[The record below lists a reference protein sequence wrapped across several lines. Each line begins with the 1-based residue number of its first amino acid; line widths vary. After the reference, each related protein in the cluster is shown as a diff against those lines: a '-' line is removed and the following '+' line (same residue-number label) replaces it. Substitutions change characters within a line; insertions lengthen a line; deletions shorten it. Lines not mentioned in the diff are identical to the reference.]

1 MIRTLCG
8 QGLNLFDVDSLK
20 YLIPV
25 LSSDQLWTNLL
36 LTEVLTLSHN
46 LEHNLPN
53 TAIYILKY
61 LKSICETQQEQKISL
76 KHFFKYCFFSKH
88 LQTCEVKCSG
98 CERVKLYGYKLLYC
112 RSLICTNSTPHATR
126 SDEKCW
132 QGHNAID
139 ISSGHLLIV
148 LPLISIIGHLIP

>member
-1 MIRTLCG
+1 MTMIRTLCG

-20 YLIPV
+20 YLNPV

-61 LKSICETQQEQKISL
+61 LKSISETQQEQKISVE
-76 KHFFKYCFFSKH
+76 HFFKYCFFFQTFANVWDEV
-88 LQTCEVKCSG
+88 LQLWKG
-98 CERVKLYGYKLLYC
+98 
-112 RSLICTNSTPHATR
+112 
-126 SDEKCW
+126 
-132 QGHNAID
+132 
-139 ISSGHLLIV
+139 
-148 LPLISIIGHLIP
+148 